1 MDIGR
6 FKGVVFEDDRD
17 CLDSTYF
24 SFASSDDVELTKR
37 IQSHID
43 VMLKKYALAADT
55 ECERY
60 VIINKKSV
68 EAGVT
73 IYSEA
78 ISFDDDC
85 WHAPAQL
92 TKDERKQIFEH
103 HTCFVN
109 ALLREWF
116 GFTA

>member
-6 FKGVVFEDDRD
+6 FKGVVFENDRD
-17 CLDSTYF
+17 CLDSIYF
-24 SFASSDDVELTKR
+24 SFASSDDVELTER

-43 VMLKKYALAADT
+43 AILKKYALTADT
-55 ECERY
+55 EYERY
-60 VIINKKSV
+60 IIINKNSV
-68 EAGVT
+68 KAGVT

-78 ISFDDDC
+78 ILFDDDC
-85 WHAPAQL
+85 WHAPVQL
-92 TKDERKQIFEH
+92 TNDEHKQIFEH
-103 HTCFVN
+103 HTCFLN